1 MLPPG
6 EKKKRKGTTN
16 KKASMA
22 TETSL
27 FPQHG
32 TPGRPACDIDEMKV
46 FEMAS
51 YDCTVEEIAAHFKC
65 SVTTI
70 YERFSETLRIGKQA
84 GKQKLRQNMERK
96 AYEGGPGDTSL
107 LIWLSKQRLGYR
119 DRAADDVQ
127 QVVFNLNIKEIP

>member
-6 EKKKRKGTTN
+6 TKKLRNGMTGKNAKV
-16 KKASMA
+16 A
-22 TETSL
+22 TEKSL
-27 FPQHG
+27 EEKA
-32 TPGRPACDIDEMKV
+32 GRPPCQIDEVQV

-65 SVTTI
+65 SVSTL
-70 YERFSETLRIGKQA
+70 YERFSETLRIGKLA

-96 AYEGGPGDTSL
+96 ACEGGPGDTSL

-119 DRAADDVQ
+119 ERAADEVQ